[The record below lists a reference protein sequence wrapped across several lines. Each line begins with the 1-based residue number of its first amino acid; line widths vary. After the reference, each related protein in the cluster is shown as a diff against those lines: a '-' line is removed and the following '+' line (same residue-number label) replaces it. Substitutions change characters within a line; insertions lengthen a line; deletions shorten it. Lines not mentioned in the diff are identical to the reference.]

1 MHAQE
6 AEHREE
12 EHHHYSVMKVYPYHF
27 LPRVICSLITSLLFL
42 GSLLSPPASST
53 LQSNITSCSKFN
65 VVAKRG
71 RRRTRTAINFLVVTF
86 VIAILLPSPSNG
98 IPSSSSRRV
107 VAAIPGDLVVG
118 ALFPVHHAPILKH
131 AHTRQCTEIREQYG
145 IQRIEASFLTIDTIN
160 SDDSILPNITL
171 GLEIRDSCWYSP
183 IALEQSIEFIRDAM
197 AAGEDQ
203 ISSSSPSS
211 LLSHRLSQDQLT
223 SSYGQLGNRTFRGMT
238 DPFLR
243 SHSSTSPRHLEG
255 DEGDLMSDSS
265 FPPGLLDPF
274 WFMRSMKNA
283 TEEASSGP
291 GIPGLSGAGVCPK
304 TGKKVKNIVGVI
316 GPASSS
322 VTIQVQN
329 LLQLFNIPQIGYSA
343 TSRDLSVKSYY
354 KYFLRVVPSDLLQA
368 RVMVDLMRT
377 YNWTYISAVYTDGNY
392 GSSLM
397 EVFKNL
403 AHEAGICISNTETVF
418 NNAEDEMFDTI
429 LKTLLQ
435 YKSTARVVACFC
447 EGMTVRGLLKSMR
460 RLNVAGE
467 LLLIGSDGWSD
478 RYDVI
483 EGYEIE
489 AVGGISV
496 RIYSPYVTEFDP
508 YYFSLHPDNN
518 TRNPWFREFW
528 EHRFNCTLP
537 TSPLPTSLLPMT
549 NNSGSINQQK
559 GNSPFSNYPY
569 SGRHTNLC
577 TGSERLNDS
586 KYKQDTKMA
595 FVMKS
600 IWTMAYGLHNMQRD
614 LCPRQTGLCSNMLP
628 LDGSLFLQ
636 YLMNVTFKW
645 GNETISFDEFGDP
658 PGRYDIMNL
667 QQVSKSSYEYV
678 HVGSWVS
685 LTGSN
690 HENGDNDFQVFRP
703 FQWPVKSL
711 TANSTSPIPE
721 SVCSKPCPKGQAK
734 VCTPLNLISPVN
746 LSSFSER
753 HEPHVIFMSRK
764 NELL

>member
-1 MHAQE
+1 MANNHGQLNGQSMANNNGQ
-6 AEHREE
+6 
-12 EHHHYSVMKVYPYHF
+12 F
-27 LPRVICSLITSLLFL
+27 
-42 GSLLSPPASST
+42 GSNRSSQASGW
-53 LQSNITSCSKFN
+53 QG
-65 VVAKRG
+65 V
-71 RRRTRTAINFLVVTF
+71 
-86 VIAILLPSPSNG
+86 
-98 IPSSSSRRV
+98 
-107 VAAIPGDLVVG
+107 
-118 ALFPVHHAPILKH
+118 
-131 AHTRQCTEIREQYG
+131 
-145 IQRIEASFLTIDTIN
+145 EASWRRA
-160 SDDSILPNITL
+160 S
-171 GLEIRDSCWYSP
+171 
-183 IALEQSIEFIRDAM
+183 
-197 AAGEDQ
+197 
-203 ISSSSPSS
+203 
-211 LLSHRLSQDQLT
+211 
-223 SSYGQLGNRTFRGMT
+223 

-243 SHSSTSPRHLEG
+243 SFASSASNGRSFDDGRSFDTDGRSFDTDGRHLEG
-255 DEGDLMSDSS
+255 DDGDLMSDSTS
-265 FPPGLLDPF
+265 GFPPGLGPLDPF
-274 WFMRSMKNA
+274 WLIRNSITNR
-283 TEEASSGP
+283 TGSRLEGQSSVTGSTLP
-291 GIPGLSGAGVCPK
+291 GMCPK
-304 TGKKVKNIVGVI
+304 QGKKVKNIVGVI

-403 AHEAGICISNTETVF
+403 AHESGICIANTETVF

-483 EGYEIE
+483 EGYEVE

-537 TSPLPTSLLPMT
+537 SSFPASS
-549 NNSGSINQQK
+549 NDSVSSINQQRGYSSFSSFSSK
-559 GNSPFSNYPY
+559 GRQSNI
-569 SGRHTNLC
+569 C
-577 TGSERLNDS
+577 TGNERLNDS

-614 LCPRQTGLCSNMLP
+614 LCPETSGLCSNMLP

-636 YLMNVTFKW
+636 YLMNVTFRW
-645 GNETISFDEFGDP
+645 GNETVSFDEYGDP

-667 QQVSKSSYEYV
+667 QQVTQSTYEYV

-685 LTGSN
+685 LTGTN

-703 FQWPVKSL
+703 FQWPLKSL
-711 TANSTSPIPE
+711 TPNSSSPIPD

-734 VCTPLNLISPVN
+734 VSRDCWFEIRFFFLFHSSLVSSLSFESVRLLLFLLSLFVPALSFPPFLPSFLI
-746 LSSFSER
+746 LFHQTMSSRTFSAPTFPRFSTSVER
-753 HEPHVIFMSRK
+753 ET
-764 NELL
+764 

>member
-1 MHAQE
+1 MKEQE
-6 AEHREE
+6 GINVIS
-12 EHHHYSVMKVYPYHF
+12 EHHQCSVMKVYYIHNF
-27 LPRVICSLITSLLFL
+27 LNCVICNLISHLLTFL
-42 GSLLSPPASST
+42 AFLSST
-53 LQSNITSCSKFN
+53 QSSDCSRSNEGKKERWKNPFSTIAVITLIFI
-65 VVAKRG
+65 
-71 RRRTRTAINFLVVTF
+71 TI
-86 VIAILLPSPSNG
+86 PSPSNG

-145 IQRIEASFLTIDTIN
+145 IQRIEASFFTIDTIN

-203 ISSSSPSS
+203 ISYASPSS
-211 LLSHRLSQDQLT
+211 LLSHHLSQNQIENT
-223 SSYGQLGNRTFRGMT
+223 YGQIMGNQSFRTAGIT

-243 SHSSTSPRHLEG
+243 SYASSVRSHLEG
-255 DEGDLMSDSS
+255 DDGDLMSSDSSSS
-265 FPPGLLDPF
+265 FPGLGPLDPF
-274 WFMRSMKNA
+274 WLIRNSFKNTTGGSPSATLEGQGSM
-283 TEEASSGP
+283 P
-291 GIPGLSGAGVCPK
+291 GMCPK
-304 TGKKVKNIVGVI
+304 GKKVKNIVGVI

-537 TSPLPTSLLPMT
+537 SPSSFSPTSSVMTTTT
-549 NNSGSINQQK
+549 NNSGSINQQR
-559 GNSPFSNYPY
+559 GYSSFSSFPARSQSNI
-569 SGRHTNLC
+569 C
-577 TGSERLNDS
+577 TGNERLNDS

-614 LCPRQTGLCSNMLP
+614 LCPHTSGLCSNMLP

-645 GNETISFDEFGDP
+645 GNETVSFDEYGDP

-667 QQVSKSSYEYV
+667 QQVSKSTYEYV

-711 TANSTSPIPE
+711 TANSSSPIPE

-734 VCTPLNLISPVN
+734 VS
-746 LSSFSER
+746 LSC
-753 HEPHVIFMSRK
+753 
-764 NELL
+764 L